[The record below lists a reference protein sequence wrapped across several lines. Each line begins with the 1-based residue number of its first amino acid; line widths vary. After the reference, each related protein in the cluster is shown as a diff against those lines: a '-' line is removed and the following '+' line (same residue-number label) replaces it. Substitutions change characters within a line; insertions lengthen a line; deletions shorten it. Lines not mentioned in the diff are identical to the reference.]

1 MANKSSIALEDSLT
15 GRVDVGYG
23 YASGTTPKD
32 KDFERVKEEMRNV
45 NIDWFGSNVFTEL
58 SNKVQPVKDHIAKY
72 YPNVTFESDK
82 LDHYAVSLMLAEKS
96 NREVSFGIGFLKEV
110 MDIAGTGFS
119 QGDLDAD
126 LAGAMGWD
134 VQQALSAG
142 LLIDQNPT
150 NTDAYNEWKKIPE
163 YLDPDFTDQSD
174 EDATTG
180 ENYFNNIKSKI
191 QPTTLTGNG
200 PYIGRINYTG
210 TVTVDLAISY
220 ETTNSEAKF
229 SGSTGHSQF
238 LQAGTSINS
247 MNLEAFNNNPNPSNG
262 DTYNY
267 SFEHDTA
274 GITYSGAPANLT
286 HHVTYNAIGTYR
298 SDTAGWDWDI
308 TITHDDLVF
317 DVDFEAQSLAM
328 QTRRYIISGQTINV
342 TVPDLSNVLPYSFG
356 TKEAAFVQMTFY

>member
-1 MANKSSIALEDSLT
+1 MANKSSRVLEESLT
-15 GRVDVGYG
+15 SRVDVGYS

-45 NIDWFGSNVFTEL
+45 DIDWFGSNVFTEL

-163 YLDPDFTDQSD
+163 YLDPNYNSQSN

-180 ENYFNNIKSKI
+180 QNYFNNIRTKI
-191 QPTTLTGNG
+191 NPRNNANLQRALTGNL
-200 PYIGRINYTG
+200 TFSFSG
-210 TVTVDLAISY
+210 TPTYGAHAAVELTSDYGGYYVTVANASP
-220 ETTNSEAKF
+220 TNSGGW
-229 SGSTGHSQF
+229 SGEGLVITATGPD
-238 LQAGTSINS
+238 NS
-247 MNLEAFNNNPNPSNG
+247 GPWDVTLNASYLVG
-262 DTYNY
+262 
-267 SFEHDTA
+267 
-274 GITYSGAPANLT
+274 GIGGAPDFY
-286 HHVTYNAIGTYR
+286 VYP
-298 SDTAGWDWDI
+298 SFSI
-308 TITHDDLVF
+308 TGVNDLDAELRNVVF
-317 DVDFEAQSLAM
+317 TLDGF
-328 QTRRYIISGQTINV
+328 
-342 TVPDLSNVLPYSFG
+342 
-356 TKEAAFVQMTFY
+356 

>member
-1 MANKSSIALEDSLT
+1 MANKSSTVLEDSLT
-15 GRVDVGYG
+15 GRVDIGYS

-45 NIDWFGSNVFTEL
+45 DIDWFGSNVFTEL

-134 VQQALSAG
+134 VQQALGAG

-163 YLDPDFTDQSD
+163 YLDPNYNSQSN
-174 EDATTG
+174 EDATTA
-180 ENYFNNIKSKI
+180 ENYFNNIRTKI
-191 QPTTLTGNG
+191 NPRNNANLQRALTGNLQITFSGTPSYGAHASAELTSDYGGYYAGVANASPTNSGGWSGEGLVITATGPDNSGPWDITLNASYLVGGIGDASDFYVYPTYSTTGVEDLNSLGTLTLTG
-200 PYIGRINYTG
+200 
-210 TVTVDLAISY
+210 
-220 ETTNSEAKF
+220 F
-229 SGSTGHSQF
+229 
-238 LQAGTSINS
+238 
-247 MNLEAFNNNPNPSNG
+247 
-262 DTYNY
+262 
-267 SFEHDTA
+267 
-274 GITYSGAPANLT
+274 
-286 HHVTYNAIGTYR
+286 
-298 SDTAGWDWDI
+298 
-308 TITHDDLVF
+308 
-317 DVDFEAQSLAM
+317 
-328 QTRRYIISGQTINV
+328 
-342 TVPDLSNVLPYSFG
+342 
-356 TKEAAFVQMTFY
+356 